1 MQHNKCTQHGH
12 QIKTSK
18 VKGRRN
24 ESSRA
29 ELHQVLYAD
38 DDSLIQQ
45 ANLNATCSRRWE
57 LGVPRKT
64 RSRQTADRIMR
75 GNNQSGIFAPP
86 GCFWC
91 SRASR
96 KVFFLQTTK
105 MLTERENSLYFLL
118 WLPSTAE
125 THTNRQPASQTTDR
139 QINRQTDVCAALLN
153 MNLQR
158 SREQLRK
165 KKVQKISLQAGAQ
178 VKLNDKLYQLG
189 SNQIISWV
197 KKKKKKEKKK

>member
-1 MQHNKCTQHGH
+1 MQHNKRTQHGH

-105 MLTERENSLYFLL
+105 MFPEPAAAHWKRKQSVLSFVTPEHGGDASAHKQTD
-118 WLPSTAE
+118 S
-125 THTNRQPASQTTDR
+125 QPDD
-139 QINRQTDVCAALLN
+139 RQTD
-153 MNLQR
+153 R
-158 SREQLRK
+158 
-165 KKVQKISLQAGAQ
+165 
-178 VKLNDKLYQLG
+178 
-189 SNQIISWV
+189 
-197 KKKKKKEKKK
+197 